1 MGLPQGVCAAAR
13 AAGPLTS
20 RPTFYRT
27 PQTNR
32 EEAFMTIR
40 NLLKSKGS
48 YVPSIRSNERREL
61 AEDGRSRKAPTLA
74 DRVH

>member
-1 MGLPQGVCAAAR
+1 
-13 AAGPLTS
+13 
-20 RPTFYRT
+20 
-27 PQTNR
+27 
-32 EEAFMTIR
+32 MTIR